1 MIEYKEL
8 SKYDIENL
16 NEIFEDFDQS
26 LVKNVI
32 YFDGWCGY
40 DDSAGV
46 FIFQGIDDSIQM
58 ASYSTSCMSSDNTNY
73 FALDEITVEQAID
86 IITEMNESI
95 KNNDRSMDY

>member
-16 NEIFEDFDQS
+16 NEIFIDFDQS
-26 LVKNVI
+26 LVKTVI

-46 FIFQGIDDSIQM
+46 FIFQGIDDSI
-58 ASYSTSCMSSDNTNY
+58 
-73 FALDEITVEQAID
+73 
-86 IITEMNESI
+86 
-95 KNNDRSMDY
+95 KNNDHSMEY